1 MDVWFRRTPAA
12 GFSATTELLIKI
24 KGSKLHPGGRSEL
37 ASSPT
42 TPKKSI
48 YEAELL
54 NNVCMIHV
62 LFFFKRN
69 SVWFLNAIKKSH
81 DLAKGNV

>member
-1 MDVWFRRTPAA
+1 MDVWFRMTPAA

-37 ASSPT
+37 ASAPT

-54 NNVCMIHV
+54 NNVCMYDPRV
-62 LFFFKRN
+62 VFFL
-69 SVWFLNAIKKSH
+69 SATPS
-81 DLAKGNV
+81 DS